1 MNTRWIIVDGY
12 SVLHAWPQITKLAGT
27 NLEKRREALIK
38 LLIQF
43 ADHTQQRIT
52 VVFDGYAAKRKQS
65 LTKAKPVSVTNIEVI
80 YSDTGKTADDVIE
93 RIIAQTD
100 QKNNILVVTSD
111 NMERQ
116 TVESLG
122 AHSMSS
128 EMFEI
133 ETRTI
138 LQELQQ
144 AVKDHS
150 RRRVLG
156 SIRDR
161 IRH

>member
-1 MNTRWIIVDGY
+1 MNNRWVIIDGY
-12 SVLHAWPQITKLAGT
+12 SVLHAWPQFKKLG
-27 NLEKRREALIK
+27 NGSLEKRRNALIK
-38 LLIQF
+38 LLVQY
-43 ADHTQQRIT
+43 ADYTQNRVT
-52 VVFDGYAAKRKQS
+52 VVFDGYAAKRKPS
-65 LTKAKPVSVTNIEVI
+65 KADAKSRSKSTIEII

-93 RIIAQTD
+93 RIIAQAEIRNT
-100 QKNNILVVTSD
+100 ILVVTSD
-111 NMERQ
+111 HLERQ

-138 LQELQQ
+138 LQDLHQ

-150 RRRVLG
+150 RQRHLG

-161 IRH
+161 IRR